1 MIARSRSVRRLHWI
15 LPAAL
20 FSLALLCGCG
30 GPALVKVARQD
41 PANPGQYADV
51 AVNSASGG
59 VTVYRAGR
67 PVAIALAQLLQ
78 PGDEVETDTDS
89 VAVIRYPNGGEVLID
104 QRTRVGLGSLDVL
117 FGRIFARVKGVFSVE
132 SESVIAGVEGT
143 AFAFSVKP
151 EREVSVTVLDGAV
164 VCRSRTGTWGPVRL
178 LQSQTLLSG
187 WGSTSGPSIA
197 PASADEIEQLKAWVT
212 RVDRSL
218 PPPSPSGFCCA
229 ETGSVLPSTK
239 RDCRGWFA
247 LTERDARE
255 RCQSVQPGYCCVD
268 GRVKQTTRG
277 YCRGTFFLD
286 EQAALRSCQRAPLPT
301 GYCCANGQISQTT
314 RERCNGS
321 FFPDRYSAAKSCQPP
336 PSPAGYCC
344 SSGRVWQTTRD
355 QCQGYF
361 STSPDVAKKR
371 CAIY

>member
-143 AFAFSVKP
+143 AFAFSVEPK
-151 EREVSVTVLDGAV
+151 REVSVTVLDGTV
-164 VCRSRTGTWGPVRL
+164 VCRSRTGTWEPVRL
-178 LQSQTLLSG
+178 LQSQTLLSE
-187 WGSTSGPSIA
+187 WGSASGPRIA
-197 PASADEIEQLKAWVT
+197 PAGAEELEKLKAWVA

-218 PPPSPSGFCCA
+218 PPP
-229 ETGSVLPSTK
+229 
-239 RDCRGWFA
+239 
-247 LTERDARE
+247 
-255 RCQSVQPGYCCVD
+255 
-268 GRVKQTTRG
+268 
-277 YCRGTFFLD
+277 
-286 EQAALRSCQRAPLPT
+286 QAGA
-301 GYCCANGQISQTT
+301 Y
-314 RERCNGS
+314 
-321 FFPDRYSAAKSCQPP
+321 
-336 PSPAGYCC
+336 
-344 SSGRVWQTTRD
+344 
-355 QCQGYF
+355 
-361 STSPDVAKKR
+361 
-371 CAIY
+371 